1 MRLAAIMA
9 GGSGERTYSLFT
21 AAFVVATWAVAA
33 AVSDLGVVLSVIGAT
48 CSTAIAFIIPPLV
61 YVRMHPAPAAGA
73 PAEPPLL
80 RAKRYG
86 AVLVGCAGVVIMPTC
101 IAATFLG

>member
-1 MRLAAIMA
+1 MATMRATITAVLCLA
-9 GGSGERTYSLFT
+9 GSHAFSPAKLISVEPLARTYSVRSASVPPSESLG
-21 AAFVVATWAVAA
+21 AEAT
-33 AVSDLGVVLSVIGAT
+33 
-48 CSTAIAFIIPPLV
+48 
-61 YVRMHPAPAAGA
+61 PAADA